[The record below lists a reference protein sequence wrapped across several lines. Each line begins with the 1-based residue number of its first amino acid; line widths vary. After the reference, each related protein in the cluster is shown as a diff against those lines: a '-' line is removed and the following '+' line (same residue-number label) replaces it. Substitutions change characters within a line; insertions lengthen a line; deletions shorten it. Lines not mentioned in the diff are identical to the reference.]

1 MITANSAYDRADLSP
16 AARRGAILFCSDQLN
31 CFHCHPA
38 PFFTDSL
45 THAGLS
51 FKEIAFHNTGL
62 ENLDG
67 KGAFLPENTGLYAH
81 TGQPEDMRRFRTPSL
96 RNVAVT
102 APYMHDG
109 SVQTLS
115 VVIDIYAAGGREPGR
130 TNPHRSI
137 FVTGFK
143 LTSIEKADLIAFLTS
158 LTDETFLTDLRFS
171 DPFK

>member
-1 MITANSAYDRADLSP
+1 MPGTVSKENT
-16 AARRGAILFCSDQLN
+16 
-31 CFHCHPA
+31 FHY
-38 PFFTDSL
+38 
-45 THAGLS
+45 
-51 FKEIAFHNTGL
+51 TGL

-81 TGQPEDMRRFRTPSL
+81 TGQPENMGRFRTPSL

-115 VVIDIYAAGGREPGR
+115 VVIDIYAAAGRGPGR
-130 TNPHRSI
+130 TNPHNSI

-143 LTSIEKADLIAFLTS
+143 LTSIEKADLIAFF
-158 LTDETFLTDLRFS
+158 DVIDR
-171 DPFK
+171 